1 MIQVRMNTMRPL
13 ASLSVLGLTLFST
26 AIVGCGEPSGS
37 VPEVPASELNAQVP
51 ELDAIHDVM
60 VPLWHEAFPNEDY
73 AAIQDLTPRF
83 QDLLTALDEAQ
94 LPGILRDKQAEWDEG
109 KLRLM
114 EIYENLQ
121 IAVETGNQEDM
132 LGFTEAFHMS
142 YEGLVRII
150 RPVVPELDVVH
161 QHLYG
166 LYHYYGPGYDV
177 EKIRQATDGMAA
189 ALPPLQAAQL
199 PARLSDRQPEF
210 DAAVNALATEVTAL
224 QDVLSSPDRESVEA
238 AIEAVHTAYS
248 RVEHL
253 FD

>member
-1 MIQVRMNTMRPL
+1 MIQVRLNIMKSFK
-13 ASLSVLGLTLFST
+13 SLSVLALTLFY
-26 AIVGCGEPSGS
+26 AAMAGCGDRPGS
-37 VPEVPASELNAQVP
+37 VPEVPASELNARVS

-60 VPLWHEAFPNEDY
+60 VPLWHEAFPNQDY
-73 AAIQDLTPRF
+73 AAIGELTPRF
-83 QDLLTALDEAQ
+83 QDLLAALDEAA

-114 EIYENLQ
+114 EIYEDLR

-132 LGFTEAFHMS
+132 LGFTEAFHMG

-150 RPVVPELDVVH
+150 RPVVPELDVFH

-177 EKIRQATDGMAA
+177 EKIRQAADGMAA

-210 DAAVNALATEVTAL
+210 DAAVNALAAEVAGL
-224 QDVLSSPDRESVEA
+224 QDILSGPDRESVEA

-248 RVEHL
+248 TVEHL